1 MRNTDFDANSF
12 FNNEQG
18 LPVGVLKRN
27 QFGGTIGGP
36 IVIPK
41 IVNGRNKVF
50 FFFSYEGQRQ
60 TSLEALSETTVY
72 TPPKRRVTS
81 PAVRGRRK

>member
-1 MRNTDFDANSF
+1 
-12 FNNEQG
+12 
-18 LPVGVLKRN
+18 VLKRN

-50 FFFSYEGQRQ
+50 FFFSYEGSGKPPTIRVG
-60 TSLEALSETTVY
+60 ETTVY
-72 TPPKRRVTS
+72 TPQEAAGQFFGDSRGNRRCHF
-81 PAVRGRRK
+81 PGE